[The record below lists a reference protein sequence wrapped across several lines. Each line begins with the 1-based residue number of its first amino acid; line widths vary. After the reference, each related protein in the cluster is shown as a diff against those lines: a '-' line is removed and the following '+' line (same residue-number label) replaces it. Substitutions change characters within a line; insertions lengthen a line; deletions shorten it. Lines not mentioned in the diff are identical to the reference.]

1 MIVLVSIAF
10 STPMNRSYLFQS
22 IKSNKT
28 VFSVKDFRLMSFLS
42 FHIHSFIHNFA
53 VVVAVA
59 VEWNDESTRNIEI
72 SKCSINKQT
81 DIFNLRFS
89 Y

>member
-1 MIVLVSIAF
+1 
-10 STPMNRSYLFQS
+10 
-22 IKSNKT
+22 
-28 VFSVKDFRLMSFLS
+28 MSFLS